1 MTKDQK
7 DNSPPKPP
15 APEPTTDMQFN
26 DKVVRANIPVVVFV
40 WAPRSVECE
49 ALEKMLEQLAV
60 EYDQQI
66 CFFTIN
72 ADKNPETFGRYGIR
86 AVPTLLFFHDCKIV
100 DRIVGMIP
108 MGPLKSRINRLLEA
122 GGDKPFIDIPGNLAQ
137 WESDHSDTDKRT
149 SSQQS

>member
-7 DNSPPKPP
+7 EKSPPKPP

-26 DKVVRANIPVVVFV
+26 DKVVRANIPVIVFV
-40 WAPRSVECE
+40 WAPRSPECE
-49 ALEKMLEQLAV
+49 VMEKMLEQLAV
-60 EYDQQI
+60 EYDQQV

-108 MGPLKSRINRLLEA
+108 LGPFKSRINRLLDSEE
-122 GGDKPFIDIPGNLAQ
+122 DKPIIDIPGNLAQ
-137 WESDHSDTDKRT
+137 WESDLSDTDDRT
-149 SSQQS
+149 SSQQP

>member
-7 DNSPPKPP
+7 DKTPPKPP

-40 WAPRSVECE
+40 WAPYSEECE
-49 ALEKMLEQLAV
+49 VVEKMLEQLAV
-60 EYDQQI
+60 EYDQQV

-86 AVPTLLFFHDCKIV
+86 SVPTLLFFHDCKIV

-108 MGPLKSRINRLLEA
+108 AGPLKSRINRMLESE
-122 GGDKPFIDIPGNLAQ
+122 GEKPIIDIPGNLAQ
-137 WESDHSDTDKRT
+137 WESDPSDTDKRT
-149 SSQQS
+149 SSQ